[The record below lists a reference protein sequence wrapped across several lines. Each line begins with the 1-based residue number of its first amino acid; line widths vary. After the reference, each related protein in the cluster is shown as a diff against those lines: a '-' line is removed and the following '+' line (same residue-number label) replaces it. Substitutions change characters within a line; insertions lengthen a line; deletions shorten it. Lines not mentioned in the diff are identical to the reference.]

1 MRARL
6 IDAGKWAALLAAF
19 VLGGYFLHWNEYESP
34 WGRDIQAAK
43 TEMLRAKLCN

>member
-6 IDAGKWAALLAAF
+6 IDAGKWAAMIGLLVLAA
-19 VLGGYFLHWNEYESP
+19 YFQYWNEYESS
-34 WGRDIQAAK
+34 WGRDVQAAK